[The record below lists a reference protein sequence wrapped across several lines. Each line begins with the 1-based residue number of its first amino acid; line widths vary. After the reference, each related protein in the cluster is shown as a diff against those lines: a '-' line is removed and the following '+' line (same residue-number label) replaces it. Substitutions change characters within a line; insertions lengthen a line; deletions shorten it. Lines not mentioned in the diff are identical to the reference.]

1 MSGVIRQRASLGQGK
16 GPDVELMVSGTPLY
30 ASYETLDGLPV
41 IYDDDR
47 ELFCYARLRD
57 DGAFESTGVSVD
69 SAPPPDVVPHAH
81 ESESVRAEKI
91 EARSRQMEQRASNRT
106 SAPNPSKE

>member
-1 MSGVIRQRASLGQGK
+1 MSGVIRERASLGQGK
-16 GPDVELMVSGTPLY
+16 GPDVELIVSGTPLY
-30 ASYETLDGLPV
+30 ATYETVDGFPV

-69 SAPPPDVVPHAH
+69 SPLPPDVHQHVQ
-81 ESESVRAEKI
+81 ESESVRAAKI
-91 EARSRQMEQRASNRT
+91 EARSRQMEHRAT
-106 SAPNPSKE
+106 DHEEE

>member
-1 MSGVIRQRASLGQGK
+1 VSGVFRQRSCVGQGK

-30 ASYETLDGLPV
+30 ASYETLDGFPV

-69 SAPPPDVVPHAH
+69 SAPPPEVIPHAQ
-81 ESESVRAEKI
+81 ESEIVRAEKI
-91 EARSRQMEQRASNRT
+91 EARSRQMEVRARNGVKGR
-106 SAPNPSKE
+106 P